1 MTNLGLI
8 LIMTNWLTLNKE
20 EQTNLFIQV
29 SLQTGLPPFAI
40 EKDAWVTLALRMLF
54 GSKLNPHIVFK
65 GGTSLSKC
73 YGLIKRFSEDIDF
86 SIDREY
92 LGFTGNLTKGEIR
105 KLRRASHDFTK
116 DELPKILSKS
126 LTDYGIDAKHYK
138 IEVPNV
144 EISDQ
149 DPEILL
155 INYDS
160 VFDEE
165 TYLTS
170 RVQIEI
176 GARSL
181 IEPFQVIEIN
191 SLIDSIYHSEKFT
204 EQSFKVNAVVPAK
217 TFIEKVILLHEE
229 FKKPVN
235 KIKYEKMSRHL
246 YDIAQIIDTDY
257 FDEAMNNVKLFKNI
271 CKHRAKFTPVKPV
284 GTIDYGKLTFGKL
297 KIIPPNNVFDLY
309 RDDYKEMRESMIYG
323 DSPDFDTLITKLKT
337 ITKR

>member
-1 MTNLGLI
+1 
-8 LIMTNWLTLNKE
+8 MTNWLTLTKE

-54 GSKLNPHIVFK
+54 GSKLAAHIVFK

-86 SIDREY
+86 SLDREY

-126 LTDYGIDAKHYK
+126 LTDYGIEAKHYK
-138 IEVPNV
+138 IEVPNE

-149 DPEILL
+149 DPELL
-155 INYDS
+155 LLNYNS
-160 VFDEE
+160 VFEE
-165 TYLTS
+165 EKYLTS

-181 IEPFQVIEIN
+181 MEPYEEKEIN
-191 SLIDSIYHSEKFT
+191 SLIDSTYPDQYFS
-204 EQSFKVNAVVPAK
+204 EQSFKVNSVISPK

-229 FKKPVN
+229 FKKPIDN
-235 KIKYEKMSRHL
+235 IKYERMSRHL
-246 YDIAQIIDTDY
+246 YDIAQIIDTPY
-257 FDEAMNNVKLFKNI
+257 FDEAKNNLKLFKDI
-271 CKHRAKFTPVKPV
+271 CKHRAKFTPLKPV
-284 GTIDYGKLTFGKL
+284 GTIDYGKLTFENL
-297 KIIPPNNVFDLY
+297 EFLPPKSVLDLY
-309 RDDYKEMRESMIYG
+309 RDDYREMRERMIYD
-323 DSPDFDTLITKLKT
+323 DSPDFDSLITKLES
-337 ITKR
+337 ITKK